1 MLSYAILSVVV
12 ILPTAVILSVT
23 KIYSLCSA
31 YCGLYIVRINAL
43 LFRHPSDYYF
53 DAPRYSSAASL
64 AILGRFSEE
73 HRLPQFVPLYNNP
86 QTVHRECACRH
97 FQ

>member
-12 ILPTAVILSVT
+12 IPTTAVILSVT
-23 KIYSLCSA
+23 KIYSLCPA

-43 LFRHPSDYYF
+43 LFRHPSHYYS
-53 DAPRYSSAASL
+53 DAHRYSSAAPL

-73 HRLPQFVPLYNNP
+73 D
-86 QTVHRECACRH
+86 RH
-97 FQ
+97 PHHKERTGA